1 MPHYKKQYPLNRTY
15 IHFKTLFKINQ
26 YNIKIMKII
35 NKVLSL
41 TNKNLK
47 IKLMNYLIHL
57 IVQLLINIQ
66 IQNLF

>member
-1 MPHYKKQYPLNRTY
+1 
-15 IHFKTLFKINQ
+15 
-26 YNIKIMKII
+26 MKII